1 MKIPPPPLDFFGFPD
16 WMCRRW
22 PHRRN
27 RKVDSSLTFNLSRPL
42 IIFIPRR
49 FTWRNKKDHWSILS
63 KVPFFPAQTSA
74 RHDKAP
80 NAPEI
85 QKKILLQ
92 VTGQSTITSLLAVE
106 RPCRDA
112 GNLCKCLFIRFN
124 SFFPLLVFG
133 GFRLESTL
141 AGNHLKF
148 DFFFLPRIFFP
159 FKSVHTQSRQHF
171 GKARQNKVVN
181 VRVEGVL

>member
-1 MKIPPPPLDFFGFPD
+1 MTKRQTL
-16 WMCRRW
+16 
-22 PHRRN
+22 
-27 RKVDSSLTFNLSRPL
+27 RKY
-42 IIFIPRR
+42 
-49 FTWRNKKDHWSILS
+49 
-63 KVPFFPAQTSA
+63 
-74 RHDKAP
+74 
-80 NAPEI
+80 
-85 QKKILLQ
+85 KKILLQ

-148 DFFFLPRIFFP
+148 DFFFCLAYFSLLNLFTHNLDNIFAKLGKIRLSMFRLRVFYRDVVKSCWENHIPCWAMFP
-159 FKSVHTQSRQHF
+159 HVTLILRK
-171 GKARQNKVVN
+171 
-181 VRVEGVL
+181 